1 MMMMMMMIM
10 KYIYHALII
19 NVVFTITIL
28 SFWDTKLSNQIRE
41 STTLLYQI
49 FQRLKMFTID
59 LRL

>member
-49 FQRLKMFTID
+49 FQRLEMFIGD
-59 LRL
+59 LP